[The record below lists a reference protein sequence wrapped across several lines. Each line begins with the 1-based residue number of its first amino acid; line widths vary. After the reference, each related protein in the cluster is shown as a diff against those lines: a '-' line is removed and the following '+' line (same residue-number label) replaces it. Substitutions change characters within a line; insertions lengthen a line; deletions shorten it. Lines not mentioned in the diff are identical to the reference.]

1 MHSFGSV
8 RTTIGVRTDDSA
20 ALGWHP
26 QGMAESTIPTIC
38 VDRDLDGRWGVWLPS
53 GGHLACESLDD
64 ARRVA
69 SGRAAGETPYALV
82 VRDAYHRVIARER
95 IVPGPPAAR
104 RETAHGR
111 R

>member
-1 MHSFGSV
+1 
-8 RTTIGVRTDDSA
+8 
-20 ALGWHP
+20 
-26 QGMAESTIPTIC
+26 MAESSIPTIC
-38 VDRDLDGRWGVWLPS
+38 VDRDPDGRWGVWLPS

-69 SGRAAGETPYALV
+69 SGRASGETPCALV

-95 IVPGPPAAR
+95 IVTGAPVAR

-111 R
+111 H